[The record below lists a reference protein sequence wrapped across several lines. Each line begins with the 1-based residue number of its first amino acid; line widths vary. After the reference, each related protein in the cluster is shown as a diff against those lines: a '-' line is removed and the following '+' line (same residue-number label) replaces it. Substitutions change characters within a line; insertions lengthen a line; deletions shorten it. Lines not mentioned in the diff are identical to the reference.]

1 MFLFLAINTIIF
13 ITALLLLISVLSTK
27 LSSTLRVPSLI
38 PFIIVG
44 MFLNRFIYYDNAQA
58 TQLFAIIALVI
69 ILFEG
74 GLKTKKDDIKQVLIP
89 SISLATLGVLLTSLI
104 TGIFAKWIL
113 DLSWL
118 HSMLLGAIV
127 GSTDAAAVFAAFG
140 NTNIKK
146 KLTKTLEFESGSND
160 PMAVFLTLT
169 IISLMTVPET
179 SILNMIGSFFW
190 QMGLGVL
197 LGLTFGK
204 LTVWFINH
212 LELEKSGLYPIFLLS
227 FAILSYSI
235 VTAMNGSGFLAV
247 YLMAIY
253 IGNADIRYKQII
265 LQFNDGFANM
275 MQISMFI
282 LLGLLVF
289 PTDLIEISTEGILL
303 SLALM
308 FIARPV
314 AVFLS
319 TIKMPYTFKEKVFLS
334 WAGLKGA
341 VPIMLATY
349 PMLSG
354 IENSNLIFNVVFF
367 IVLTSALIQG
377 TTLTFL
383 AEKLDLT
390 IGETKPV
397 PFRLELLTKEKST
410 MDIVT
415 IVLNSHSPVLLK
427 SIASLELPDKT
438 MITAIVRDSELI
450 SPNGDTILLDGD
462 ILYLLAPK
470 KHHNKIKQYFHNKKL
485 TSE

>member
-1 MFLFLAINTIIF
+1 MLVLLAINTII
-13 ITALLLLISVLSTK
+13 IISALLLLISVLSTK
-27 LSSTLRVPSLI
+27 ISSTLRVPSLV
-38 PFIIVG
+38 PFILVG
-44 MFLNRFIYYDNAQA
+44 MFLNRFIYYDNAKM
-58 TQLFAIIALVI
+58 TQLFAIFALVI

-74 GLKTKKDDIKQVLIP
+74 GLKTKQNDIKDVLIP
-89 SISLATLGVLLTSLI
+89 SISLATFGVLITSFI
-104 TGIFAKWIL
+104 TGLFAKWIL

-118 HSMLLGAIV
+118 HSLLVGAIV

-169 IISLMTVPET
+169 LITLITTPEA
-179 SILNMIGSFFW
+179 SIFSMIGSFFW
-190 QMGLGVL
+190 QMGVGIL
-197 LGLTFGK
+197 LGFAFGK
-204 LTVWFINH
+204 ITVWFINH
-212 LELEKSGLYPIFLLS
+212 LELENSGLYPLFLLS
-227 FAILSYSI
+227 FAILTYGI
-235 VTAMNGSGFLAV
+235 VTAIHGSGFLAV

-253 IGNADIRYKQII
+253 IGNADIRYKQEIE
-265 LQFNDGFANM
+265 QFHDGFANM

-289 PTDLIEISTEGILL
+289 PSDLMEITIEGLLL
-303 SLALM
+303 SIVLI
-308 FIARPV
+308 FIARPI
-314 AVFLS
+314 AVFIS
-319 TIKMPYTFKEKVFLS
+319 TLKMPYTLKEKVFLS

-377 TTLTFL
+377 TTLSVL
-383 AEKLDLT
+383 AEKLQLT
-390 IGETKPV
+390 TGETKPI
-397 PFRLELLTKEKST
+397 PFRMELLTKEKSP

-415 IVLNSHSPVLLK
+415 IILQSNAHVILQPIV
-427 SIASLELPDKT
+427 SLRLPEKT

-450 SPNGDTILLDGD
+450 SANGNTVLLEGD

-470 KHHNKIKQYFHNKKL
+470 KRHHEIKKYFRNKKV
-485 TSE
+485 SS